1 MNKLADFLVKK
12 RLWLLIASILAV
24 AACIVLMQFVTVN
37 EDMTQYLPED
47 SSMRIGLDIME
58 SEFPPATQEETFKL
72 MFENLNEGQ
81 KQVVQ
86 ERLET
91 YEGVASVEYDA
102 DSADFNS
109 GSYTLYVVNTEY
121 SDVDKA
127 GALVDKITTELEAD
141 YTVYAYYAN
150 QEDSVLGFLLPIAL
164 TLFLLVLAVLCKS
177 YIEVVLLLVSIGF
190 SIIINMGTNI
200 VFPSVSDMTLSI
212 AAVLQL
218 VLSIDYSV
226 MLLHRYEQ
234 EKMLLVGRDN
244 VQAMKNAIKNAFGSI
259 SSSAFTTIVGLL
271 VLLLMSFTIGA
282 DMGLVMAKGI
292 LCSLICVFTV
302 MPTLILWCD
311 GLLKKTNK
319 AYLREKR
326 QMKKAVK
333 GNA

>member
-1 MNKLADFLVKK
+1 MV
-12 RLWLLIASILAV
+12 R
-24 AACIVLMQFVTVN
+24 
-37 EDMTQYLPED
+37 
-47 SSMRIGLDIME
+47 
-58 SEFPPATQEETFKL
+58 
-72 MFENLNEGQ
+72 
-81 KQVVQ
+81 
-86 ERLET
+86 ERLEA

-109 GSYTLYVVNTEY
+109 GNYTLYVVNTEY

-150 QEDSVLGFLLPIAL
+150 LEDSVLGFLLPIAL
-164 TLFLLVLAVLCKS
+164 TLFLLVLAILCKS

-200 VFPSVSDMTLSI
+200 VFPSISDMTLSI

-234 EKMLLVGRDN
+234 EKMLLAGRDN

-311 GLLKKTNK
+311 GLLKKQTK
-319 AYLREKR
+319 RICAKKEK
-326 QMKKAVK
+326 
-333 GNA
+333 